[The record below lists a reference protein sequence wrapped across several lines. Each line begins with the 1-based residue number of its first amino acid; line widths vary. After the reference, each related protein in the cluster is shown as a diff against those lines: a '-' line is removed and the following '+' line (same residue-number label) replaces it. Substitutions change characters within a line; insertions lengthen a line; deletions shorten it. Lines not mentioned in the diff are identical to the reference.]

1 MEALKSDSKALK
13 SQLEALETNEKALK
27 SGLEAFPKEN

>member
-13 SQLEALETNEKALK
+13 SQLEALETNQKALK